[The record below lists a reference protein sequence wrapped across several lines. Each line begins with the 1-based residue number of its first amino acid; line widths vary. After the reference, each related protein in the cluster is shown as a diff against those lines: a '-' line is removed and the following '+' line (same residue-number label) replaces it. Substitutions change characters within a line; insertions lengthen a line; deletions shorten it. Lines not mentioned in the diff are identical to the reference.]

1 MGRFRHN
8 QTGIRVDTRAYEL
21 RNSWARRLSLVYSS
35 VTMNSITQDS
45 WFQNH
50 MDSQQL
56 KTTDIC
62 LRVLSQFGP
71 KNFKASLK
79 GEPLDMTDVS

>member
-1 MGRFRHN
+1 
-8 QTGIRVDTRAYEL
+8 
-21 RNSWARRLSLVYSS
+21 
-35 VTMNSITQDS
+35 
-45 WFQNH
+45 

-79 GEPLDMTDVS
+79 GEPLDMTDVSWKMFKVLRITGIHCKRDHSISK